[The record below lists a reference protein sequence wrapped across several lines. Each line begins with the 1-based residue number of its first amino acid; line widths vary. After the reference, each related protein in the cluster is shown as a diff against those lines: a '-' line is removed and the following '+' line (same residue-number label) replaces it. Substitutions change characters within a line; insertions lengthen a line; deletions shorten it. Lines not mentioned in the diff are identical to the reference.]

1 MEHYQGL
8 FWQAYLVNF
17 IFWISLA
24 QGAVI
29 FSAALNL
36 TTAKWGR
43 PYVSI
48 ARSFAGF
55 LPVSVILFAILLLGR
70 NFIFPWI
77 AEPLPLKA
85 AYLNVPFLA
94 VRGLVGLGLLAF
106 LSWMFLRQTKDAP
119 LDSLEA
125 SPWAVFLVISFM
137 AVYTYLAFDLIM
149 SLQPTWY
156 STLLGAHFA
165 LSAFFL
171 GIAGLC
177 LAGFVA
183 GGIPAEERRRISK
196 LLFAFS
202 LFWMSLLWSQYIVIW
217 YGDIP
222 EETQFVY
229 LIFFQYPWR
238 AITIASFF
246 LSFVF
251 PFVILMPKEAK
262 TAPFFPLVASIFI
275 VFGLLLEKYVLVI
288 PSFHPNTLAVNW
300 IHAVVTIGFG
310 ILFYVS
316 CTFVSPFLKLS

>member
-1 MEHYQGL
+1 MENYQEL

-17 IFWISLA
+17 IFWVSLA

-29 FSAALNL
+29 FSASLNL

-43 PYVSI
+43 PYVNIS
-48 ARSFAGF
+48 RSFAGF
-55 LPVSVILFAILLLGR
+55 LPVSVFLFAILLLGR

-77 AEPLPLKA
+77 AEPVPLKA
-85 AYLNVPFLA
+85 AYLNIPFLA
-94 VRGLVGLGLLAF
+94 ARGLAGLGLLAF
-106 LSWMFLRQTKDAP
+106 LSWIFFYRTKNAA

-137 AVYTYLAFDLIM
+137 AVYTYLAFDLVM
-149 SLQPTWY
+149 SLQPTWH

-165 LSAFFL
+165 LSAYFL

-177 LAGFVA
+177 LAGFVT
-183 GGIPAEERRRISK
+183 GGIPQEERRRISK

-222 EETQFVY
+222 DETQFVY
-229 LIFFQYPWR
+229 LILFQYPWR
-238 AITIASFF
+238 AITIACVFF
-246 LSFVF
+246 SFVL
-251 PFVILMPKEAK
+251 PFVILIPKQAK
-262 TAPFFPLVASIFI
+262 AVGFFPLVASTLI

-288 PSFHPNTLAVNW
+288 PSFHPHTLAINW
-300 IHAVVTIGFG
+300 VHALVTLGFG
-310 ILFYVS
+310 TLFYIS
-316 CTFVSPFLKLS
+316 CAFISPFLKLS